1 MTNRTT
7 RRRFLEHSAAAAT
20 VTWAGAHVHAS
31 GTNVNSQLGI
41 GLIGCGI
48 RGPSVAAEFS
58 RLKECRIVAVC
69 DLNQQRL
76 ARTRQRFG
84 GTNIEAY
91 HDYRKLLDNKNID
104 AVIVATN
111 GHWHALP
118 TIHACQA
125 GKDVYVEKPLATS
138 IGEGRAVVEAAR
150 KYNRVVQ
157 IGTQQHSWE
166 HYERAAEII
175 QSGRLGEISEVKAW
189 DYENQFPGFP
199 RLPDSDPPEELD
211 WDFWLGPAPKVPY
224 NENRYIHHYWYFD
237 YAGAWQ
243 LDWAVH
249 HYDIIHWFLGVK
261 APIAA
266 TAIGG
271 NYWAENDCREWP
283 DTFSGILEYGPGPVA
298 KKGFVLQYTF
308 RGGCR
313 REQRS
318 HSKCFFGTRGSMQI
332 DRSGY
337 TIVEEP
343 GGGRAGVTKESFRG
357 AGPRH
362 AQVFVEHVRSRTRPP
377 ADVETGHYASNPG
390 HLLNIAWRVG
400 KRIEW
405 DAENEKVVNVPEANQ
420 FVTREYRAP
429 WKLEV

>member
-1 MTNRTT
+1 MTRHTT
-7 RRRFLEHSAAAAT
+7 RRRFLESSAAAAT
-20 VTWAGAHVHAS
+20 VSWAGAKLHAS
-31 GTNVNSQLGI
+31 GANGI
-41 GLIGCGI
+41 EDLRVGLIGCGI

-58 RLKECRIVAVC
+58 RLKGCRITAVC
-69 DLNQQRL
+69 DLNRERL
-76 ARTRQRFG
+76 AKTRERFG
-84 GTNIEAY
+84 GASVQAY
-91 HDYRKLLDNKNID
+91 HDYRKLLDDHGID

-138 IGEGRAVVEAAR
+138 IGEGRVVVEAAR
-150 KYNRVVQ
+150 KYNRIVQ

-166 HYERAAEII
+166 HYEKAAEII
-175 QSGRLGEISEVKAW
+175 QSGKLGEISEVHTW
-189 DYENQFPGFP
+189 DYENQYPGFT
-199 RLPDSDPPEELD
+199 RRPDSQPPAELD
-211 WDFWLGPAPKVPY
+211 WNFWLGPAPKVPY
-224 NENRYIHHYWYFD
+224 NENRYLHHYWYFD

-271 NYWAENDCREWP
+271 NYWAEDDCREWP

-318 HSKCFFGTRGSMQI
+318 HSKCFYGTHGSMQI
-332 DRSGY
+332 DRSGF
-337 TIVEEP
+337 TIMEEP
-343 GGGRAGVTKESFRG
+343 GGGRAGVKKESFRG

-362 AQVFVEHVRSRTRPP
+362 AQIFLEHVRDRTQPA

-400 KRIEW
+400 RRIEW
-405 DAENEKVVNVPEANQ
+405 DAGAERVVNDEEANQ
-420 FVTREYRAP
+420 FVTRKYRSP
-429 WKLEV
+429 WKLEA